1 MPIPIL
7 TVLSDWVPLNV
18 YIVWSVKSGGI
29 DISSKL
35 SIFSS
40 PGLAGGVA
48 EGLFLA
54 LPVLCH
60 SGCHHDHLETVCQQ
74 KQICLLSCQ

>member
-1 MPIPIL
+1 MKVLSSPLSSVYIIPL
-7 TVLSDWVPLNV
+7 FLHSDWVPLNV
-18 YIVWSVKSGGI
+18 YIVWSIKSVGI

-48 EGLFLA
+48 ERLFLA
-54 LPVLCH
+54 FPVLCH
-60 SGCHHDHLETVCQQ
+60 SGGHHDHLETVC
-74 KQICLLSCQ
+74 